1 MNYEGNQPEAV
12 AERQRA
18 FSKLL
23 ARTMALVGLLTVLI
37 IGVTLAVGF
46 WLGRHFGHG
55 PLWTI
60 GLLVGS
66 IPVTTVMMYF
76 VVRRAARGVP
86 PPPPAE
92 NQQDEG

>member
-1 MNYEGNQPEAV
+1 MNYEGNQPDAV

-18 FSKLL
+18 FSRLL
-23 ARTMALVGLLTVLI
+23 ARTMALVGVLTVLI

-46 WLGRHFGHG
+46 WLGKQFGNG

-60 GLLVGS
+60 GLLAGS
-66 IPVTTVMMYF
+66 IPVTTVMMYV

-92 NQQDEG
+92 SQQEK